1 MGSHL
6 PQALPGPLPA
16 AADPAQLDA
25 LAADLRAAGLEPL
38 RGAGALAGLAAD
50 GFVYSPVL
58 QPLLQGLGPQLG
70 VRAKCTEQVLQVA
83 AGCARHGVSLTLRGA
98 GTGNYGQAVPLA
110 GGLVLE
116 LSGLNRLRSLDP
128 DTGVFTAE
136 AAMPLVELEQQL
148 QAQGREP
155 RLLPSTVRSASLAG
169 YVAGGSSGIG
179 SLRWGFLRDPGHLL
193 GLELVTLEPEPRLL
207 QLDATA
213 AEAINHAYGC
223 NGIITALTMASAAA
237 VPWRQVVVE
246 FPRWDQAL
254 AAAQRLPAT
263 ALLLQSLCLLEAPVA
278 ELLPWPQ
285 GCPAATG
292 QGHRL
297 LLLAAPDAL
306 PVLELLLPA
315 LGGVVLW
322 QAPQGQSR
330 GIPLRELTW
339 NHTTLHARAQDPQ
352 FTYLQL
358 LLPQPEGPALA
369 ALRQRWGSDLLWHL
383 EGVRGYG
390 NQRLACL
397 PLVRWR
403 GRQALQQLIDHARE
417 LGCLLFNPH
426 AITVEDGGLG
436 AVDADQVAAKAAYD
450 PAGLLNPGK
459 LRGWLERP

>member
-1 MGSHL
+1 
-6 PQALPGPLPA
+6 
-16 AADPAQLDA
+16 
-25 LAADLRAAGLEPL
+25 
-38 RGAGALAGLAAD
+38 
-50 GFVYSPVL
+50 
-58 QPLLQGLGPQLG
+58 
-70 VRAKCTEQVLQVA
+70 
-83 AGCARHGVSLTLRGA
+83 
-98 GTGNYGQAVPLA
+98 
-110 GGLVLE
+110 
-116 LSGLNRLRSLDP
+116 
-128 DTGVFTAE
+128 
-136 AAMPLVELEQQL
+136 
-148 QAQGREP
+148 
-155 RLLPSTVRSASLAG
+155 
-169 YVAGGSSGIG
+169 
-179 SLRWGFLRDPGHLL
+179 
-193 GLELVTLEPEPRLL
+193 
-207 QLDATA
+207 
-213 AEAINHAYGC
+213 
-223 NGIITALTMASAAA
+223 
-237 VPWRQVVVE
+237 
-246 FPRWDQAL
+246 
-254 AAAQRLPAT
+254 
-263 ALLLQSLCLLEAPVA
+263 
-278 ELLPWPQ
+278 
-285 GCPAATG
+285 
-292 QGHRL
+292 
-297 LLLAAPDAL
+297 
-306 PVLELLLPA
+306 
-315 LGGVVLW
+315 VVLW